1 MHTETTY
8 AIALSYLSG
17 VGPVRARK
25 LLALAGSYEACFGLS
40 DAEYRQLKL
49 PATTRQQL
57 KERGVLT
64 AAEREMRFV
73 EQHGIRVVD
82 CLHEDYPQRLAE
94 LPDAPLVLYQRGN
107 ASLAPRRAVA
117 IVGTR
122 KITAQGRA
130 TCERLVE
137 ELSAY
142 GVTVLSGLAYGVDI
156 VAHRASLRHGA
167 PTVGVLAHGLGEIYP
182 AAHRATAAEMLHEGA
197 LVTEYPSGMRSRRE
211 FFPQRNRVIAG
222 MSDAVIVIESGATG
236 GSMITAKLAG
246 DYYRALFAVPGRV
259 TDPMSRGCNELIKT
273 QRANLIE
280 SARDVAFHLGWGGR
294 GADSQEAGFGVA
306 AELPLQSFSPI
317 EKSVVDLLKLEV
329 ELDIDT
335 ISHRSSLD
343 SGQLAGALLEL
354 EFRGVVRALPGKRYT
369 LS

>member
-1 MHTETTY
+1 MDTELTY

-25 LLALAGSYEACFGLS
+25 LLALAGSYEACFELP
-40 DAEYRQLKL
+40 DAAYRQLKL
-49 PATTRQQL
+49 PAATLTQL
-57 KERGVLT
+57 KERGVLS
-64 AAEREMRFV
+64 AAERETRFI

-82 CLHEDYPQRLAE
+82 CLSPDYPQRLSE

-107 ASLAPRRAVA
+107 GSLAPRRSVA

-122 KITAQGRA
+122 KVTAQGRA

-142 GVTVLSGLAYGVDI
+142 GVTILSGLAYGVDI
-156 VAHRASLRHGA
+156 VAHRASLRYES
-167 PTVGVLAHGLGEIYP
+167 PTIGILAHGLGEIYP
-182 AAHRATAAEMLHEGA
+182 AAHRATALEMLEAGA
-197 LVTEYPSGMRSRRE
+197 VITEYPSGMRSRRE

-222 MSDAVIVIESGATG
+222 MADAVIVVESGEKG

-259 TDPMSRGCNELIKT
+259 TDPMSRGCNALIKT
-273 QRANLIE
+273 QRAHLID
-280 SARDVAFHLGWGGR
+280 SAQDVAFHLGWGGTR
-294 GADSQEAGFGVA
+294 GAAPEASGENA
-306 AELPLQSFSPI
+306 AELPLQSYSPI
-317 EKSVVDLLKLEV
+317 EKSVVDLLKAEV
-329 ELDIDT
+329 EMDIDT